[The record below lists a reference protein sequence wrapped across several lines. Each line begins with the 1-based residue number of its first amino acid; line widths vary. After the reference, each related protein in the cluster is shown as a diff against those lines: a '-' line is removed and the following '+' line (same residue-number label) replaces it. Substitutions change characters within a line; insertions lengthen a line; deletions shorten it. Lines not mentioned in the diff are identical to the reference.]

1 MLLLLL
7 GGPLDG
13 GLLNGGLLNGGLLRG
28 GLLRG
33 LHLLDLLPRWPC
45 RVGRGDR
52 GPDLGPIRCT
62 LAPGIGRLW
71 PDAGDRAILVQR
83 HGSGCSCR
91 RCRRRTRLL
100 LRLVLGGRNQG
111 AAGVALGS
119 ECLLVLQDVL
129 LTLLQMLEQ
138 LRDLL
143 LELLLLGHVRGLHL
157 LPLSL
162 LRELELLLLPFE
174 LLRID
179 LADPG
184 LQLLHR
190 LGVVCGYLLLL
201 LPLLCQQLGLLLLDL
216 RVKLPD

>member
-1 MLLLLL
+1 MRCR
-7 GGPLDG
+7 
-13 GLLNGGLLNGGLLRG
+13 LR
-28 GLLRG
+28 
-33 LHLLDLLPRWPC
+33 
-45 RVGRGDR
+45 
-52 GPDLGPIRCT
+52 
-62 LAPGIGRLW
+62 
-71 PDAGDRAILVQR
+71 
-83 HGSGCSCR
+83 CR